1 MERAKLL
8 QCLDVVVTK
17 LVSEDSLQ
25 AFGRRT
31 MARIPSV
38 VIPTKSMEALRHE
51 QTAVEC
57 KV

>member
-1 MERAKLL
+1 MKRAKLL

-31 MARIPSV
+31 MARILSV
-38 VIPTKSMEALRHE
+38 VIPSKIMEALRYG
-51 QTAVEC
+51 QTSVEC

>member
-31 MARIPSV
+31 MARIPNV
-38 VIPTKSMEALRHE
+38 VNPSKIIEALRYG

-57 KV
+57 